1 MAAQRSRVTDRNLRH
16 AQIHKQLGDHQR
28 ARVLCE
34 ERRLEFDNVVIAAPS
49 SWTGSGDG
57 NAIVSVLGAADSLTL
72 GGNLG
77 EGSAGKS
84 LTKGRV
90 PVSSAIPTTGPLQTK
105 REDIAS
111 PWRVD
116 IGTAR

>member
-1 MAAQRSRVTDRNLRH
+1 MTDRNLRH

-28 ARVLCE
+28 ARVLSE

-84 LTKGRV
+84 GGAGNCGGIAMCVEPPVFPIV
-90 PVSSAIPTTGPLQTK
+90 PSVNPWCACRGSPLQF
-105 REDIAS
+105 
-111 PWRVD
+111 
-116 IGTAR
+116 